1 MQLMNRVEPIRDKDT
16 VRNIVNYLKKTNKRN
31 YIFFLMG
38 IYTGLRIG
46 DILSLKVKD
55 VCNKPGIKIKAE
67 KTGKEI
73 NIKFNKELKKA
84 LDDYIDGKDMDEYLI
99 KSRQGYNKA
108 ISRIQAYRILNDIA
122 QKFKLDGIG
131 CHSLR
136 KTFGYHYYYATDK
149 DIVTVQRA
157 LGHSDPSVTL
167 RYIGI
172 VKEDIDKGIDNL
184 KY

>member
-1 MQLMNRVEPIRDKDT
+1 MNKVEPIRDKNT
-16 VRNIVNYLKKTNKRN
+16 IRNIIDYLKKTNKRN

-38 IYTGLRIG
+38 IYTGMRIG
-46 DILSLKVKD
+46 DILRIRIKD
-55 VCNKPGIKIKAE
+55 VYKKHGIKIKAQ

-73 NIKFNKELKKA
+73 NIKFNTELKKA
-84 LDDYIDGKDMDEYLI
+84 IDYYASGKEPGEYLV
-99 KSRQGYNKA
+99 KSRQGYNKP
-108 ISRIQAYRILNDIA
+108 ISRIQAYRILDGIA
-122 QKFKLDGIG
+122 EKFNLDNIG

-136 KTFGYHYYYATDK
+136 KTFGYHYYYATGK
-149 DIVTVQRA
+149 DIVAVQRA

-172 VKEDIDKGIDNL
+172 VQEDIDRGIDNL